1 MADWPHASIYCPSP
15 DTTKMIV
22 KKKKR
27 IIFSATRA
35 KRMREETVVYKRFN
49 TYLEE
54 WSGEALTD

>member
-15 DTTKMIV
+15 DMTKMRV
-22 KKKKR
+22 KKR
-27 IIFSATRA
+27 IIFSITRA